1 MLYICCYKYV
11 FVLVVERYTQA
22 VSKSYIRFDCGETSE
37 RDGLQGSS
45 PCQEQTL
52 FITVANMKRQGL
64 SAKPYQ
70 PTTND
75 E

>member
-52 FITVANMKRQGL
+52 FITVLVYDFVSHVPNLELKH
-64 SAKPYQ
+64 KP
-70 PTTND
+70 
-75 E
+75 